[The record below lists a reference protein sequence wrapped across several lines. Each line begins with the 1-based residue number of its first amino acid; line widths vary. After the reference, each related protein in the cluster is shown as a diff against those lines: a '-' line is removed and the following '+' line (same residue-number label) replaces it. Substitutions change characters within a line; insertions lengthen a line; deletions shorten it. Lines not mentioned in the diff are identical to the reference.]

1 MEQSNFAKK
10 AVAAL
15 KEYCDREYG
24 GSVNAMIDD
33 LGIEVG
39 NGVVHKWFRGS
50 ATPQLK
56 VIGPFMDKI
65 GADIVTPNR
74 IKDPNDLVKYNV
86 KSEEKS
92 AEKIANLCK
101 KIKELKVK
109 IDIISNENQR
119 LIGER
124 DAFQAMFYKAWSEKG
139 NNIENPENKKTMK
152 NINVS
157 LSN

>member
-24 GSVNAMIDD
+24 GSVNAMIES

-39 NGVVHKWFRGS
+39 NGVVHKWFRGG

-65 GADIVTPNR
+65 GADIITPGSKNFP
-74 IKDPNDLVKYNV
+74 ININYCNDTGKTFEQLQKEN
-86 KSEEKS
+86 E
-92 AEKIANLCK
+92 
-101 KIKELKVK
+101 ELKK
-109 IDIISNENQR
+109 KLDIINNENQR

-124 DAFQAMFYKAWSEKG
+124 DAFQTMFYKAWSEKG
-139 NNIENPENKKTMK
+139 NSIENPENKKTMK

>member
-24 GSVNAMIDD
+24 GSVNAMIES

-39 NGVVHKWFRGS
+39 NGVVHKWFRGG

-56 VIGPFMDKI
+56 VIGLFMDKI
-65 GADIVTPNR
+65 GADIITPGNINVPTNDNNKIN
-74 IKDPNDLVKYNV
+74 IKKDFEQLHKEN
-86 KSEEKS
+86 E
-92 AEKIANLCK
+92 
-101 KIKELKVK
+101 ELKRK
-109 IDIISNENQR
+109 LDIINNENQR

-124 DAFQAMFYKAWSEKG
+124 DAFQTMFYKAWSEKG
-139 NNIENPENKKTMK
+139 NSVENFETPENKKTMK

>member
-24 GSVNAMIDD
+24 GSVNAMIES

-39 NGVVHKWFRGS
+39 NGVVHKWFRGG

-65 GADIVTPNR
+65 GADIITPGSKNFPININYCNDTGKTFEQLQKENEELR
-74 IKDPNDLVKYNV
+74 HQNLKLTVENAFIKKLSALVRQG
-86 KSEEKS
+86 
-92 AEKIANLCK
+92 
-101 KIKELKVK
+101 
-109 IDIISNENQR
+109 ENQV
-119 LIGER
+119 
-124 DAFQAMFYKAWSEKG
+124 KG
-139 NNIENPENKKTMK
+139 K
-152 NINVS
+152 
-157 LSN
+157 